1 MNNFLRIAGLNA
13 TRKPMR
19 TGLTAGM
26 VVAAVALLI
35 IAMSWLDG
43 IWGGM
48 MKDTADATGHVVILT
63 EAYEERENMMPLYEN
78 IADVAPVLDAVRS
91 TEGVQA
97 AYPVI
102 STGATVTVGEEI
114 GDVFGLVTGAPA
126 EYFTKWMGAEAKLAD
141 GRWWT
146 DDSEGELV
154 IGSTVAEQASAKVGD
169 ELVALGQTQDG
180 SMSPIKGTIVGIVHG
195 GSPTYDRKV
204 FVPLATAQYM
214 ADMDGGAVS
223 VLAFAEDYND
233 GASLAEA
240 VRAQTPGEGLS
251 IKSWVERP
259 PWDQMM
265 GTMMAI
271 RGLVYFIVVF
281 LAALGVWNTM
291 MMSVLER
298 TSEIGV
304 LRAMG
309 MTRLG
314 AVLLFVGEAAA
325 IGFIGSSVGVVAGV
339 LPMLWMEKN
348 PIVFGED
355 VTQNMGETFV
365 IATEIYADLTP
376 DIVVAGFVLGVVT
389 AIVGSVLPAI
399 HAASIQPVVA
409 MRRK

>member
-1 MNNFLRIAGLNA
+1 MNHLIRLAGMNA

-19 TGLTAGM
+19 TALTAGM
-26 VVAAVALLI
+26 VVAAVAMLI

-48 MKDTADATGHVVILT
+48 MKDTADATGHVVLVT
-63 EAYEERENMMPLYEN
+63 EAYAERESMMPLHEN
-78 IADVAPVLDAVRS
+78 IADVGPVLSAVRS
-91 TEGVQA
+91 VPGVVA
-97 AYPVI
+97 AFPVI
-102 STGATVTVGEEI
+102 DNGATMAVGEEI
-114 GDVFGLVTGAPA
+114 GDVFGLVAGAPA
-126 EYFTKWMGAEAKLAD
+126 EYFTRWMGAEDKLVE

-146 DDSEGELV
+146 DDARGELV
-154 IGSTVAEQASAKVGD
+154 VGATVAEQTGAKIGD
-169 ELVALGQTQDG
+169 ELVALGATQDG
-180 SMSPIKGTIVGIVHG
+180 AMSPIKGTVVGIVR
-195 GSPTYDRKV
+195 GSNPTYDRRV
-204 FVPLATAQYM
+204 YVPLATAQYM

-223 VLAFAEDYND
+223 VLAFGEGYGE
-233 GASLAEA
+233 GAALASA
-240 VRAQTPGEGLS
+240 VSATPGVEGLVVE
-251 IKSWVERP
+251 SWDQRP

-271 RGLVYFIVVF
+271 RALIYFIVVF

-298 TSEIGV
+298 TNEIGV

-309 MTRLG
+309 LTRLG
-314 AVLLFVGEAAA
+314 SVLLFVGEAAA
-325 IGFIGSSVGVVAGV
+325 IGLIGGAVGALAGV

-355 VTQNMGETFV
+355 LTQNMGESFV
-365 IATEIYADLTP
+365 IAAEVYADLTP
-376 DIVVAGFVLGVVT
+376 EIVLVGFVMGVVT
-389 AIVGSVLPAI
+389 AVVGSLLPAL